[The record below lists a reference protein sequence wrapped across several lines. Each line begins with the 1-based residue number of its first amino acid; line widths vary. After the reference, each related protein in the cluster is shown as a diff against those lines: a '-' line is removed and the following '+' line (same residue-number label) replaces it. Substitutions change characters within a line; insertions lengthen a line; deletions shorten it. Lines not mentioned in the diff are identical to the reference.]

1 MNEVT
6 DLLAAYFKGTKRR
19 PQESMND
26 YITRKTEA
34 YMRACQA
41 LRRVQPHYEPSVK
54 NDRYPWRRQSG
65 DWSSRAWGRQWTPA
79 SEMEGTTVAEE
90 AEDRTEETETTTAGS
105 ESWRQGPNHD
115 WWAQGSWGRGST
127 TSSTT
132 EEVPAFIQGWHL
144 LADASLESHERNLV
158 MTGLNGNFTPV
169 RVAQELRNQFSEH
182 EVKRRDQS
190 RRHMG
195 YLGEAWEA
203 DEEEELDGDLA
214 TDEIEGTLNDEGFAL
229 VSLAEEEAESAMA
242 AMQTARRTL
251 RDARQRQHQVKQSR
265 KYFQSTTNRSTAAS
279 SSSRPRDD
287 SNLDCLRC
295 GKRGHQAANC
305 PHKPIGD
312 GPTQAHMT
320 AGDDNQH
327 APFVCYTSA
336 PNQEQDETLI
346 ETILHDNFVG
356 YATELGYQAEN
367 YEKESGLTT
376 KEAVSRGY
384 AVVDGGAT
392 QTIGSVAALEA
403 VLQQNRQKH
412 GSSGLKGLSSEE
424 PPTFSF
430 GNSTENKCLSTAQI
444 RVQANGNPGELRVHT
459 LEGGEAPILLSIQTL
474 RALKA
479 VIDFEA
485 DVAVFSG
492 PGPSPPC
499 TFRAREFR
507 TPVVV
512 PDDDWMSNATC
523 TAQAIPSLLSYAPH

>member
-1 MNEVT
+1 
-6 DLLAAYFKGTKRR
+6 
-19 PQESMND
+19 
-26 YITRKTEA
+26 
-34 YMRACQA
+34 
-41 LRRVQPHYEPSVK
+41 
-54 NDRYPWRRQSG
+54 
-65 DWSSRAWGRQWTPA
+65 
-79 SEMEGTTVAEE
+79 MEGTTVAEE
-90 AEDRTEETETTTAGS
+90 AKDRTEETETTTAGS
-105 ESWRQGPNHD
+105 ESWRQGSNHD
-115 WWAQGSWGRGST
+115 WWAPPWQAYPWSWNYSWDYYSDYQGSWGRGST
-127 TSSTT
+127 TSSPT
-132 EEVPAFIQGWHL
+132 EEDRGSQELLPAFIQGWYL
-144 LADASLESHERNLV
+144 LADASLDSHERNLV

-295 GKRGHQAANC
+295 GKKGHPAANC

-312 GPTQAHMT
+312 GPAQAHMT

-327 APFVCYTSA
+327 APFVCYTA
-336 PNQEQDETLI
+336 TPNQEQDETFI
-346 ETILHDNFVG
+346 EAILHDNFVG

-367 YEKESGLTT
+367 HEKASGLTT

-403 VLQQNRQKH
+403 ALQQNRQKH

-444 RVQANGNPGELRVHT
+444 RVQANGNSGEFRVHT

-485 DVAVFSG
+485 DVAVFG
-492 PGPSPPC
+492 PW
-499 TFRAREFR
+499 TLA
-507 TPVVV
+507 
-512 PDDDWMSNATC
+512 ALY
-523 TAQAIPSLLSYAPH
+523 ILSEEVQDTSCCP